1 MKTIFVIERQDNF
14 GEFQPSQGLYYNTRA
29 DAVARLEMELS
40 LSSMRHKKSRIACY
54 VRKEVKS

>member
-1 MKTIFVIERQDNF
+1 MKTIYVIERQDNF

-29 DAVARLEMELS
+29 DAVKVLEIEKSFKAIM
-40 LSSMRHKKSRIACY
+40 KKSRIATY